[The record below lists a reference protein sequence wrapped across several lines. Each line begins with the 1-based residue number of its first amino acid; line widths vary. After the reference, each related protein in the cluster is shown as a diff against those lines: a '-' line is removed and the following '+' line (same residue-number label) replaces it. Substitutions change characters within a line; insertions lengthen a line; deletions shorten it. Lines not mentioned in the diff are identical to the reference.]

1 MATLLKVH
9 FKQLGTLVKTLVTA
23 NKDVLHEIPSFEVR
37 HFRVIIKC
45 LGECTQFL
53 RQEIQ
58 GIMKHAVSYQRIMIK
73 YPHMDTQVLRWFQIS
88 MGVCQIMKR

>member
-1 MATLLKVH
+1 MVH
-9 FKQLGTLVKTLVTA
+9 FKQLGTFVKTLVTA

-53 RQEIQ
+53 RQAIQ
-58 GIMKHAVSYQRIMIK
+58 GIVKLTVSYQPIMIR
-73 YPHMDTQVLRWFQIS
+73 YPHMDTQILPWFQIS
-88 MGVCQIMKR
+88 MGVCLIMKR